1 MNKEGDS
8 FKEHQEEDDIVQ
20 SHLEQVDKKERE
32 RREEEGEGKLKILLK
47 TALSSKKI
55 KISD

>member
-32 RREEEGEGKLKILLK
+32 RREVEENQNNYWEQPFHQ
-47 TALSSKKI
+47 KK
-55 KISD
+55 

>member
-32 RREEEGEGKLKILLK
+32 RREEEGKGKLKILLE
-47 TALSSKKI
+47 TGPFIKK
-55 KISD
+55 K